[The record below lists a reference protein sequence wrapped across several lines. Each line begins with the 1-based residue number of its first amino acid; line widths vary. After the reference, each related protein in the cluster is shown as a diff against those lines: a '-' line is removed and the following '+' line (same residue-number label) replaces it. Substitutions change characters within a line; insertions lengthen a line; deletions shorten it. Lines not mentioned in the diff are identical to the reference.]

1 MKFNEIFS
9 DLKAKKYKSLYFF
22 DGDEPYFID
31 SLTDYISRHV
41 LDDSEKEFNQSVLY
55 GQDISPAD
63 LAPVVKRYPM
73 MAERQV
79 VVVKEAQN
87 WRSLNDLEA
96 IFANPVPTTILVINY
111 KGKKID
117 GRSKLL
123 KLIKANGVYFNSAKL
138 KPYEVGKWIS
148 QYCNSKHVDIDTQ
161 AVAMLSE
168 NIGNDLGN
176 LVNALDKLQILCPKG
191 EKISPDLVSK
201 NIGISKDFNE
211 FELQKALG
219 QRDDRKA
226 LYIANYFAN
235 NQKDHHIIKV
245 SINLYYYFAKLIKY
259 HSVPNKADKQSLA
272 RAMGVNPYFVD
283 DFHVA
288 GKNYSKMSLLHAME
302 ILYDIDLKSKGVN
315 NTGSKHGEL
324 MKEMV
329 SRILRV

>member
-1 MKFNEIFS
+1 MKFNDILN

-31 SLTDYISRHV
+31 ALTNYMSHHI
-41 LDDSEKEFNQSVLY
+41 LDEAERDFNQSILY
-55 GQDISPAD
+55 GQDLAPSD
-63 LAPVVKRYPM
+63 LAPIVKRYPM

-79 VVVKEAQN
+79 VIVKEAQN
-87 WRSLNDLEA
+87 WRSLLDLEP

-111 KGKKID
+111 KGKKLD
-117 GRSKLL
+117 GRSKLI
-123 KLIKANGVYFNSAKL
+123 KLIKENGVYFNSAKV

-148 QYCNSKHVDIDTQ
+148 QYCQSKQVKIDTR
-161 AVAMLSE
+161 ATAMLSE

-176 LVNALDKLQILCPKG
+176 LVNALDKLQILCPEG
-191 EKISPDLVSK
+191 ESISPDLVSK

-211 FELQKALG
+211 FELQNALG
-219 QRDDRKA
+219 QKDDKKA

-235 NQKDHHIIKV
+235 NQKEHHIIKV

-259 HSVPNKADKQSLA
+259 HSLPNKADNQSVA
-272 RAMGVNPYFVD
+272 RAMGVNPYFVK

-288 GKNYSKMSLLHAME
+288 ARNYPKMSLLRVME

-315 NTGSKHGEL
+315 NTGSKHGDL

-329 SRILRV
+329 SRLLRV